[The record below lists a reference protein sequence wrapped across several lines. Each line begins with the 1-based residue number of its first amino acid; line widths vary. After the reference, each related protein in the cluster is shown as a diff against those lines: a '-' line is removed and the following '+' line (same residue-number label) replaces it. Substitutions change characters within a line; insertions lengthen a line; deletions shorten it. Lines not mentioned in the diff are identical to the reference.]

1 MNFNEPIQGEADP
14 LPGEFD
20 DVDDGGDD
28 LTGAAQAIVDG
39 IAQMIGLQ
47 QQTLQMLGVLAQQI
61 GAGATLK
68 RRVVR
73 DEAGRVVGSEP
84 VIEG

>member
-1 MNFNEPIQGEADP
+1 MNFKEPIQGEADP

-20 DVDDGGDD
+20 DVEGGDD

-39 IAQMIGLQ
+39 IAAMIATQ
-47 QQTLQMLGVLAQQI
+47 QQMLQMLAVVAQQV

-68 RRVVR
+68 RRIVR
-73 DEAGRVVGSEP
+73 DESGRVVGSEP

>member
-1 MNFNEPIQGEADP
+1 MNFNEPLPGEMEP

-20 DVDDGGDD
+20 DVEGGDD
-28 LTGAAQAIVDG
+28 LSSAAQSIVDG
-39 IAQMIGLQ
+39 IAAMIGLQ

-73 DEAGRVVGSEP
+73 DAAGRVVGSEP

>member
-39 IAQMIGLQ
+39 IASMIATQ
-47 QQTLQMLGVLAQQI
+47 QQMLQMLAVVAQQV

-68 RRVVR
+68 RRIVR
-73 DEAGRVVGSEP
+73 DESGRVVGSEP